1 VSVRST
7 IADDTRAEWRRLS
20 RVTGVSGLV
29 GTVLLLGPI
38 SAASGQE
45 PGFTGDAAAVRT
57 FFASVAGT
65 GHEIGRALVTVGL
78 VAVLWFSTGLSLL
91 LARAEGTPPWRSA
104 IAGMSAVP
112 FVTVTLNGLWQAAS
126 FRAGSLDDSTALL
139 AFDTGNVAFANVW
152 VAMGSFAGCAGWVVL
167 RSGFAPRWAG
177 WLAVLAGAGLVVC
190 RFVWVSSAW
199 FFPYALFWLLVIAV
213 SMRLLRSARPP
224 GRAQPTQPS
233 PEEEEVR

>member
-7 IADDTRAEWRRLS
+7 VSVDPEAEWRRLS
-20 RVTGVSGLV
+20 RVTGVAGLL

-65 GHEIGRALVTVGL
+65 GHQIGRALVTVGL
-78 VAVLWFSTGLSLL
+78 IAVLWFSTGLALL
-91 LARAEGTPPWRSA
+91 LGRAEGSPPWRSA
-104 IAGMSAVP
+104 IAAMCAVP
-112 FVTVTLNGLWQAAS
+112 FVTVTMNGLWQAAS
-126 FRAGSLDDSTALL
+126 FRAGSLDDPTALL

-152 VAMGSFAGCAGWVVL
+152 VAMGSFAGCFGWVVL
-167 RSGFAPRWAG
+167 RTGFAPRWSG
-177 WLAVLAGAGLVVC
+177 WLAVLAGVGLVGC
-190 RFVWVSSAW
+190 RFVWTSSAW

-213 SMRLLRSARPP
+213 SIRLLRRARP

-233 PEEEEVR
+233 PEKEEVR